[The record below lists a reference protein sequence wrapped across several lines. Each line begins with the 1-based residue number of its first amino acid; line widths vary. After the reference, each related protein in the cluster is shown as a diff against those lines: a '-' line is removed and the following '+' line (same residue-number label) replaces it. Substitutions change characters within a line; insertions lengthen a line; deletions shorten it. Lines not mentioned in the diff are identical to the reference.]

1 MAVKIDL
8 NAPSY
13 IVHNTDPYKIEANID
28 FMALHLEGCG
38 ATVGSMIV
46 ICSLDFGHM
55 PFLCSVRAVLTG

>member
-1 MAVKIDL
+1 M
-8 NAPSY
+8 NTPSY
-13 IVHNTDPYKIEANID
+13 IVHSTDPYKTEANIID

-55 PFLCSVRAVLTG
+55 PFLCSVRAVPTG